1 MTYRA
6 KSLRSAKFN
15 LEEQVRRVVDSM
27 PLFTKS
33 VDSKMASRAMELMR
47 YASLNSIKGKVEG
60 IEGMGSEE
68 MATFAKTQK
77 KDSCYDKDLRPPGT
91 LPKKPKTNN
100 HAWVIV
106 MFSVKT
112 PLNFP
117 VIVII
122 GFPSS
127 G

>member
-47 YASLNSIKGKVEG
+47 YACLNSIMGKLDAV
-60 IEGMGSEE
+60 EGMGSEE
-68 MATFAKTQK
+68 MTTLAMRQK
-77 KDSCYDKDLRPPGT
+77 KDSYYDKTSPP
-91 LPKKPKTNN
+91 PKT
-100 HAWVIV
+100 
-106 MFSVKT
+106 
-112 PLNFP
+112 
-117 VIVII
+117 
-122 GFPSS
+122 
-127 G
+127 